1 VSRRAWW
8 SAWCAHL
15 EPSPPPVVAADL
27 LGAADSQLS
36 FLGMYKS
43 APLETAYREHRYF
56 CCARRARWA
65 MVVACLVFVIIAAA
79 QIPDD
84 MRLWGAPPGQ
94 RAAVAVMLSV
104 VVLGGT
110 AFTFTPFFGPASLQ
124 PTFFLGGLA
133 FVLLFT
139 GTDLIFGVEIRELC
153 GSEVRQ
159 LNQSLGDLCNEMCE
173 SGMTVKQTNAGRTIW
188 HASQYDLF
196 QVLFLF
202 FFPVDAPLA
211 IFLACLHA
219 VLNEALLQQ
228 HFDFTLRGSII
239 AHSFQLVVF
248 GIASVIKCRSARHT
262 FLTNARLATAL
273 DRRIEQLNSEKERV
287 EWEREMEA
295 RDKARAAYV
304 GSAPP
309 LTAPS
314 SDGRVDRM
322 PSNMF
327 RPCTA
332 LHSTSNTPSD
342 AGSHFQSSLR
352 SLPYAWPQRRLDEP
366 YPGED
371 RPACY
376 PTEAIRP
383 ASRCQGARKA
393 ALRPPR
399 SAIGLLVR
407 KRAARPRPASTS
419 SPSVSATAVSAS
431 PSVSATAV
439 SASPSVSATAVSAS
453 PSASATAVSAS
464 PSASATAVS
473 ASPSAC

>member
-1 VSRRAWW
+1 
-8 SAWCAHL
+8 
-15 EPSPPPVVAADL
+15 
-27 LGAADSQLS
+27 
-36 FLGMYKS
+36 
-43 APLETAYREHRYF
+43 
-56 CCARRARWA
+56 
-65 MVVACLVFVIIAAA
+65 MVFACLVFVIVAAV
-79 QIPDD
+79 QVPDD
-84 MRLWGAPPGQ
+84 MSLLGTPPGQ
-94 RAAVAVMLSV
+94 RVAVAAMLSV
-104 VVLGGT
+104 VLLVGT
-110 AFTFTPFFGPASLQ
+110 AFTFTPFFGPASMQ
-124 PTFFLGGLA
+124 PAFFLGGLA

-139 GTDLIFGVEIRELC
+139 GADLILGVEMRELC
-153 GSEVRQ
+153 GSEHRQ
-159 LNQSLGDLCNEMCE
+159 LNESNGHLCNELCE
-173 SGMTVKQTNAGRTIW
+173 SGLTIKQTNAGRAIW

-202 FFPVDAPLA
+202 FFPIDAPLV

-219 VLNEALLQQ
+219 ALNEVLLQQ
-228 HFDFTLRGSII
+228 QFDFTLRGSLI

-248 GIASVIKCRSARHT
+248 GIASVIKCRSFRHN
-262 FLTNARLATAL
+262 FLMKAHLAAAL

-287 EWEREMEA
+287 EWEREMDA
-295 RDKARAAYV
+295 RDKARAANV
-304 GSAPP
+304 GFAPP

-314 SDGRVDRM
+314 SDGRVDRI
-322 PSNMF
+322 PSNIF

-332 LHSTSNTPSD
+332 LHSTSDTPSD

-393 ALRPPR
+393 ALRHQR

-419 SPSVSATAVSAS
+419 STSAS
-431 PSVSATAV
+431 AAAV
-439 SASPSVSATAVSAS
+439 VASRTSPSASAAAVSAS
-453 PSASATAVSAS
+453 PSAG
-464 PSASATAVS
+464 
-473 ASPSAC
+473 